1 MLMRDDQNRAWRRGA
16 RWLGWLLIAGG
27 VGVLVW
33 VAWQMWGTS
42 WQSER
47 EHREIVESL
56 EERWAGPEAPEEE
69 QEGPKTVGEWPAKK
83 VSAIVRVPKFGD
95 DYAVPVLEGMTD
107 EVLAAGFGHFEHSAE
122 PGGEGNY
129 AIAGHRVTHGEP
141 LRDMP
146 ELEPG
151 DEVIVETREAVHTY
165 VLDTGGDDLE
175 VPFTETWVVDAVPTN
190 PRRGGVQPPLQEEGQ
205 SLLSLTTCAE
215 LFHTD
220 QRMVAFGR
228 LAETEPK

>member
-1 MLMRDDQNRAWRRGA
+1 MRGDGNGGWRRVA
-16 RWLGWLLIAGG
+16 TWVGWLLIAGG
-27 VGVLVW
+27 VGVLAW

-47 EHREIVESL
+47 EHREIVGAL
-56 EERWAGPEAPEEE
+56 EERWGQDQEAIEKE
-69 QEGPKTVGEWPAKK
+69 QVGQWPAEK
-83 VSAIVRVPKFGD
+83 VTAIVRIPEFGD
-95 DYAVPVLEGMTD
+95 DYAVPVLEGTTD
-107 EVLAAGFGHFEHSAE
+107 DVLSAGFGHFEHAAN
-122 PGGEGNY
+122 PGQKGNY

-151 DEVIVETREAVHTY
+151 DEVVVETRRAIFTY

-175 VPFTETWVVDAVPTN
+175 VPFTETWVVDPLPTN
-190 PRRGGVQPPLQEEGQ
+190 PRRGGVQPPDQERGQ
-205 SLLSLTTCAE
+205 RLLSLTTCAE

-220 QRMVAFGR
+220 QRLVAFGHLVDAQR
-228 LAETEPK
+228 K